1 MRTVTVL
8 LGWSGPSRE
17 RRSSAESCS
26 VSVSLEYFGQLKVCA
41 LNLLTK
47 ISCDEVPW
55 VTPSGCEDQKQTIT
69 EVVTMYR
76 LGGGG
81 HLGDSMFLQRR
92 ATIKDKYAQLR
103 LTHPALHS
111 DLRDFQV
118 NCGCQRLDIAL
129 PFWKYYHTETTSAGW
144 HNGRGHWPRG
154 QAPHS
159 ELSVFVIVFI
169 FVFAEKVWNSGRDR
183 LHWSIACD
191 PTEKMPVQKSEIW
204 YWEIQL
210 VKIKKSNSAGGLQKG
225 GESSG
230 RDSLGDCG
238 NICEGNLL
246 FRVIFGKFMHRWF
259 LICAQL
265 GSYNVSF
272 LNYRP
277 PKLKYGFFRGSFA
290 RLTSQ
295 SQAGTLSNCNQQFL
309 MWW

>member
-1 MRTVTVL
+1 MFQ
-8 LGWSGPSRE
+8 
-17 RRSSAESCS
+17 RSQ
-26 VSVSLEYFGQLKVCA
+26 V
-41 LNLLTK
+41 TK
-47 ISCDEVPW
+47 IV
-55 VTPSGCEDQKQTIT
+55 
-69 EVVTMYR
+69 
-76 LGGGG
+76 
-81 HLGDSMFLQRR
+81 
-92 ATIKDKYAQLR
+92 
-103 LTHPALHS
+103 
-111 DLRDFQV
+111 
-118 NCGCQRLDIAL
+118 
-129 PFWKYYHTETTSAGW
+129 
-144 HNGRGHWPRG
+144 
-154 QAPHS
+154 
-159 ELSVFVIVFI
+159 LSRCSLNVFVIVIVFVIVFI
-169 FVFAEKVWNSGRDR
+169 FVFAEKVWKSGSDR

-295 SQAGTLSNCNQQFL
+295 SQAGTLSTFSPLSVTSVSTCCPSPPSARSRGNRGLPGWSCPPTETLNIIELRSDDKTNSDQKWPF
-309 MWW
+309 WRPTP

>member
-1 MRTVTVL
+1 MSAVPLWRFFCGGAFVMRTVAVL
-8 LGWSGPSRE
+8 LGWSWPSRVIQIFNQISGLLAKQNFLGWSALGDTQWVW
-17 RRSSAESCS
+17 RSKADN
-26 VSVSLEYFGQLKVCA
+26 YR
-41 LNLLTK
+41 
-47 ISCDEVPW
+47 
-55 VTPSGCEDQKQTIT
+55 GC
-69 EVVTMYR
+69 TMYR

-81 HLGDSMFLQRR
+81 HLGDSLFLQRR
-92 ATIKDKYAQLR
+92 ATIMDKYAQLR

-118 NCGCQRLDIAL
+118 NCGCQRLGIAL

-272 LNYRP
+272 LHYRP

-295 SQAGTLSNCNQQFL
+295 SQAGTLSMSPTL
-309 MWW
+309 

>member
-1 MRTVTVL
+1 MSAVPLWRCFCGGAFVMRTVMLL
-8 LGWSGPSRE
+8 LGWSRPSRE

-144 HNGRGHWPRG
+144 HNSRGHWPRG

-159 ELSVFVIVFI
+159 ELS
-169 FVFAEKVWNSGRDR
+169 AHWNGQDLAHASHC
-183 LHWSIACD
+183 LPPSTW
-191 PTEKMPVQKSEIW
+191 W
-204 YWEIQL
+204 YT
-210 VKIKKSNSAGGLQKG
+210 
-225 GESSG
+225 
-230 RDSLGDCG
+230 SLGTCIYNG
-238 NICEGNLL
+238 N
-246 FRVIFGKFMHRWF
+246 FM
-259 LICAQL
+259 IK
-265 GSYNVSF
+265 V
-272 LNYRP
+272 
-277 PKLKYGFFRGSFA
+277 
-290 RLTSQ
+290 
-295 SQAGTLSNCNQQFL
+295 QQQCSL
-309 MWW
+309 CR

>member
-1 MRTVTVL
+1 MRLSLSLSLSLSLPILARWIVF
-8 LGWSGPSRE
+8 SHHSE
-17 RRSSAESCS
+17 QMFQRSQ
-26 VSVSLEYFGQLKVCA
+26 V
-41 LNLLTK
+41 TK
-47 ISCDEVPW
+47 IV
-55 VTPSGCEDQKQTIT
+55 
-69 EVVTMYR
+69 
-76 LGGGG
+76 
-81 HLGDSMFLQRR
+81 
-92 ATIKDKYAQLR
+92 
-103 LTHPALHS
+103 
-111 DLRDFQV
+111 
-118 NCGCQRLDIAL
+118 
-129 PFWKYYHTETTSAGW
+129 
-144 HNGRGHWPRG
+144 
-154 QAPHS
+154 
-159 ELSVFVIVFI
+159 LSRCSLNVFVIVIVFVFVFL
-169 FVFAEKVWNSGRDR
+169 FVFAEKVWKSGSDR

-272 LNYRP
+272 LHYRP

-295 SQAGTLSNCNQQFL
+295 SQAGTLSSGHPPPVPFVAVHMDGSDISLRWCS
-309 MWW
+309 